1 MAANLPS
8 PPSSRPNS
16 PDPSNKNG
24 HDVVEQEQEEHTS
37 SLSKRLDDLLT
48 SYLEL
53 LDTYTVL
60 RAQLSKDMSAGIFA
74 LAQANRNSTLG
85 PGRRYG
91 EEGYDER
98 MKASETVRIDQRIT
112 PDRSSSTSSG
122 GPNHA
127 EQSRLPTKR
136 LLVNEHLK
144 VQPHFERTSPDVQ
157 EAGQH
162 DHSTLK
168 QDTDTSYDTLIEPP
182 PPITPSNSIHDTS
195 QLPSC
200 YTYAIST
207 SSTPA
212 TSKDPL
218 RWYGILV
225 PPALRQCQNQF
236 RSMVSSTIPELLNAT
251 SAMQSLEAQIWDV
264 RRELGTLD
272 EYEHGVERAEAA
284 DVKTAY
290 ENDDRDGAE
299 LSLLSLSLNSNQG
312 QAKPRSQTPSKRA
325 SLLSPSSPAR
335 PSEPRSR
342 VLKID

>member
-16 PDPSNKNG
+16 PDPSNKTR

-60 RAQLSKDMSAGIFA
+60 RAQLSKDMSSGIFA

-98 MKASETVRIDQRIT
+98 MKASETRIT

-122 GPNHA
+122 GPNPA
-127 EQSRLPTKR
+127 EQLRLPTKR
-136 LLVNEHLK
+136 LLVNEGPK
-144 VQPHFERTSPDVQ
+144 VQPPFERTSPDVQ

-168 QDTDTSYDTLIEPP
+168 QDTDTSHDTLIEPP
-182 PPITPSNSIHDTS
+182 PPITPSNPIHDTS
-195 QLPSC
+195 HLPSC

-212 TSKDPL
+212 PSKDPL

-272 EYEHGVERAEAA
+272 EYEHGAERAEAA
-284 DVKTAY
+284 DVKTPY

-299 LSLLSLSLNSNQG
+299 LSLLSLSPNPNQG

-342 VLKID
+342 ILKLD